1 MDKFIVKSGK
11 IVASDPCY
19 TLEPP
24 TWCMGIIDNV
34 KNGEWV
40 AKIENLDVSMWGNR
54 VSKLIVA
61 HPDAVNIHG
70 EEITLKEDFPDEPL
84 DFRGG
89 VDSGQFGFFD
99 FDSYRNDEPVKEIK
113 VNFNNSDKED
123 GEHFYSVCC
132 DITLADKRWGTIP
145 NGVVSSSGFGDGNY
159 DVFGIKNN
167 ANEYVAFMVVFIGED
182 EDEDEEDEWDEEDED
197 L

>member
-1 MDKFIVKSGK
+1 MDKFLIKSGK

-24 TWCMGIIDNV
+24 TWCMGVVESV
-34 KNGEWV
+34 KNGEWI
-40 AKIENLDVSMWGNR
+40 AKIETLDTMWGGNR

-61 HPDAVNIHG
+61 HPDVVAING
-70 EEITLKEDFPDEPL
+70 EEITITKEFPDEPL

-99 FDSYRNDEPVKEIK
+99 FDSYRNDEPVKAIEVK
-113 VNFNNSDKED
+113 FNNSDKED
-123 GEHFYSVCC
+123 GEHFYGVCC
-132 DITLADKRWGTIP
+132 DLKLSEKSWGTLP

-159 DVFGIKNN
+159 DVFGIKND
-167 ANEYVAFMVVFIGED
+167 ANEYVAFMVVFIGE
-182 EDEDEEDEWDEEDED
+182 EEEEEEEEEDY
-197 L
+197 